1 MRPHG
6 RIRGNMQTMLVKVLE
21 RQWKVHRP
29 ADLEDLWRKLGED
42 DFGLDERIP
51 YWVELWP
58 SSNALAE
65 WLEMNQAALS
75 RALCLDVGCGLGLCA
90 CVAAARG
97 ARVVGLD
104 YMGEALR
111 FAGVN
116 AQANGVD
123 SLLWTQM
130 DWRFPAFKGPCFDL
144 IWGADIFYER
154 RFAEPLLALFN
165 GILAPGG
172 RIWLAEPE
180 RSVSSGAWDLLRVSG
195 WNLQP
200 VKRTKV
206 STEGFFVNIT
216 IWEAEK
222 KE

>member
-1 MRPHG
+1 MHG
-6 RIRGNMQTMLVKVLE
+6 AGIMMQTMMVDVRE

-29 ADLEDLWRKLGED
+29 ADLEALWRQLGEE
-42 DFGLDERIP
+42 DFGPDERIP

-65 WLEMNQAALS
+65 WLELQHAALDG
-75 RALCLDVGCGLGLCA
+75 AVCLDVGCGLGLSA
-90 CVAAARG
+90 CVAASRG

-104 YMGEALR
+104 YMHEALR
-111 FAGVN
+111 FAMVN
-116 AQANGVD
+116 AD
-123 SLLWTQM
+123 SNAVAQPLWVQM
-130 DWRFPAFKGPCFDL
+130 DWRLPALKERCVDL

-154 RFAEPLLALFN
+154 RFAEPLIALFERV
-165 GILAPGG
+165 LAPGG

-180 RSVSSGAWDLLRVSG
+180 RSVSSGAWAMLRASG
-195 WNLQP
+195 WDLRP
-200 VKRTKV
+200 AMRKKV
-206 STEGFFVNIT
+206 PTEGFFVDIT

>member
-1 MRPHG
+1 
-6 RIRGNMQTMLVKVLE
+6 MLVNVFE

-29 ADLEDLWRKLGED
+29 AELEALWKKLDDD
-42 DFGLDERIP
+42 DFGPDERIP

-65 WLEMNQAALS
+65 WLEMNHAQLEH
-75 RALCLDVGCGLGLCA
+75 ALCLDVGCGLGLSA

-116 AQANGVD
+116 AHANGVG
-123 SLLWTQM
+123 SPLWVQM
-130 DWRFPAFKGPCFDL
+130 DWRFPAFKKQCFDL
-144 IWGADIFYER
+144 IWGADIFYES

-165 GILAPGG
+165 HILAPNG

-180 RSVSSGAWDLLRVSG
+180 RSVSSGAWDMLRASG
-195 WNLQP
+195 WSLRP
-200 VKRTKV
+200 VRRTKV
-206 STEGFFVNIT
+206 PTEGFFVNIT